1 MKEDIKAR
9 INEAEVCRSMGL
21 YDESLD
27 IYKKVISILPKKD
40 VQTLKTVKAKM
51 NEVES
56 ELAEVEKTE
65 PNYYSKITLL
75 KIYFLN
81 LHKPFLNSIHLQKL

>member
-27 IYKKVISILPKKD
+27 IYKKIIPSLSKKD
-40 VQTLKTVKAKM
+40 VKILKTIKSKIS
-51 NEVES
+51 EVEQ
-56 ELAEVEKTE
+56 EAAKVEKTE
-65 PNYYSKITLL
+65 PNQVSAEEISKFKETLMV
-75 KIYFLN
+75 
-81 LHKPFLNSIHLQKL
+81 